1 MPRNRQRRG
10 APIAALAVA
19 SIGLFGGGVLVG
31 NSECGLFGFFGSC
44 QEQAKENAENIM
56 RLADFSEA
64 VATDLHRL
72 RTNTNKFF
80 FLVSEELAEIKKIQ
94 DEMISIHNHNWQ
106 LIDEQLDTFANNI
119 HILGNCDQLLISRQ
133 QIKFD

>member
-1 MPRNRQRRG
+1 MDWLLNQIKKETNIAKLLVDQLHIETKELLNPDQMPRNRQRRE

-19 SIGLFGGGVLVG
+19 SIGMFGDGVLVG

-80 FLVSEELAEIKKIQ
+80 F
-94 DEMISIHNHNWQ
+94 
-106 LIDEQLDTFANNI
+106 
-119 HILGNCDQLLISRQ
+119 
-133 QIKFD
+133 